1 MSIGFGSLPSFEG
14 SGDQTPL
21 SPALQDWLLQQQA
34 QQLAQ
39 AQGQE
44 GIGQGVP
51 QDVPQAIPPGFTGY
65 QPQTA
70 PTGAPTD
77 VVRPEAASLAS
88 AAMNA
93 LGTSSAQAATPGPGS
108 MSDAQALVASARR
121 IGADPLDLA
130 TVISYES
137 GGTFSPSKWGGAGG
151 RHVGLIQFGPQER
164 NDYGASPNQ
173 SFQEQLPAVERY
185 LTARGFQPGMDR
197 LDLYSTINAGRPGRY
212 NASDAGNG
220 GAPGSVADKVAN
232 QMGPHEAKAAAF
244 LGGEF
249 QSPMQQS
256 SRGQGLMPGIASP
269 NGGSMGSTAQRG
281 GFGLGGFVGQGAV
294 VPGRASPTASV
305 AALSGQ
311 PLTTMTTSGFS
322 SDPAAQPDQSSNQYA
337 QISNALKSIAG
348 GQQKQGQQKAG
359 GGMPGTPDVGGRPI
373 SLQQAR
379 AMFDPGKFYGML
391 RNAGVGS
398 QGRGS

>member
-1 MSIGFGSLPSFEG
+1 MSIGFGSQPSFAG

-34 QQLAQ
+34 QG
-39 AQGQE
+39 QG
-44 GIGQGVP
+44 GMGQGVP

-77 VVRPEAASLAS
+77 VVRTEAASLAS

-256 SRGQGLMPGIASP
+256 SRGQGLTPGIASP

-281 GFGLGGFVGQGAV
+281 GFGLGGVVGQGAV
-294 VPGRASPTASV
+294 VPGQVSPAPGV

-311 PLTTMTTSGFS
+311 PLTTMPTPSGFS